1 MKLNLDI
8 KFNEKPKKVTCIIK
22 VDGHMFT
29 CTKKIQEQADRID
42 GTKRAKYLAYLG
54 AMVKVHGYVCNKRI

>member
-8 KFNEKPKKVTCIIK
+8 KFDEKPKKITCIIK
-22 VDGHMFT
+22 IDRHMFT

-54 AMVKVHGYVCNKRI
+54 AMVKVHGYVCTKKI

>member
-8 KFNEKPKKVTCIIK
+8 KFNERPGRITCIIK
-22 VDGHMFT
+22 VDRHIFT
-29 CTKKIQEQADRID
+29 CTKKIQEQADRVD

-54 AMVKVHGYVCNKRI
+54 AMVKVHGYVCTKKI

>member
-8 KFNEKPKKVTCIIK
+8 KFDEKPGRITCIIK
-22 VDGHMFT
+22 GDGHVFS
-29 CTKKIQEQADRID
+29 CTKKIQEQADRVD

-54 AMVKVHGYVCNKRI
+54 AMVKVHGYVCTKKI